1 MMAFEQCDESALSDG
16 EHVKHWT
23 RAEPDVTELR
33 LDEELTESLF
43 MRDAVHFE
51 KTLTRLKQLGVT
63 LAIDDFARATPRL
76 VIQSDFRSM
85 P

>member
-33 LDEELTESLF
+33 LDEELTESRF

-51 KTLTRLKQLGVT
+51 KTLTRLKQGESRSRLT
-63 LAIDDFARATPRL
+63 TSQRATPRL
-76 VIQSDFRSM
+76 VA
-85 P
+85 